1 MGFDY
6 FWPSMPIKHHRLLTR
21 FCIMMLCI
29 SAPACFVSY
38 EVRAQ
43 LQVTPAVPAVQLA
56 STLAG
61 PGVSVFNV
69 THLGDSLS
77 IGSFSSAGTAPGLN
91 SGILLSTGPVGIA
104 IGPNSAN
111 NAGAYFNRAGDSLLA
126 GFTAAPLFDASV
138 LEFDFVPQSDTVRFR
153 YVFASEEYPEFV
165 CSNYNDIFA
174 FFISGPGITGSSN
187 MAVLPGSG
195 AAVAINSINGGSMG
209 SSVTVS
215 APCDTFN
222 VGLYVDNLGGQ
233 VLQYDGYTA
242 VMQAVAPV
250 IPCETYHL
258 KIVIADAGDGFYDSG
273 VFLEAG
279 SMVSTPVVLAGN
291 DTSVC
296 SGAQVQ
302 LGTSPAAGWTYA
314 WTPATG
320 LSSATSAI
328 PILNAQNTGPSENST
343 MYVVNASNGSC
354 VLTDSVLITVMP
366 QPLASFVLP
375 DAVCQF
381 DTVSLTYAI
390 SSIPNAQINW
400 VFGGN
405 PSTQLGVGSMDLSW
419 SQSGLFPVNLM
430 VQQGICS
437 DMFSDSIR
445 VNPLPIAAFTGGP
458 VSSCLPVSL
467 QVQTSAS
474 NAGITIA
481 SANWTFGNG
490 TNANGVSAQ
499 HEYTTPGSYAVG
511 LSLCSDQGCCSDT
524 LLDNYVNA
532 FAVPRFT
539 LTGVPPTGCVPHT
552 ATFSAQVDSF
562 GVRLAS
568 ADLAYGDG
576 VEESGF
582 SFLHTYTDTGSFD
595 VSYSICTIEGCC
607 SDTLLPAY
615 IQTYPTPVAS
625 FIAQPLS
632 GCSPLEV
639 SFNGTI
645 DTRGAVIN
653 SIDWVLGDGNSTSQV
668 DQFTHRYEDPGSY
681 SVELTVCSDQGC
693 CADTLR
699 SDYIEVYR
707 EPIAGFRY
715 FPEEPDVF
723 LSRITFQDES
733 VFADSWEWSFGDGN
747 TAQFSMPIH
756 QYTDTGLYEVLQIV
770 RTLEGCVD
778 SSQQVVD
785 IRPVPS
791 VWIPSAFSPNN
802 DGRNDV
808 FAVKGDYLVGLRW
821 RIYNRWGELIAS
833 GSGIGSSWDGTTR
846 DEPVQEGIYL
856 YEVETEDVRSGAE
869 QFRGR
874 VTLIR

>member
-1 MGFDY
+1 MV
-6 FWPSMPIKHHRLLTR
+6 
-21 FCIMMLCI
+21 LCF
-29 SAPACFVSY
+29 SAPALFMSE

-77 IGSFSSAGTAPGLN
+77 IGSFSSAGNAPGLA
-91 SGILLSTGPVGIA
+91 SGLLLSTGPVGIA

-174 FFISGPGITGSSN
+174 FFISGPGISGTSN

-242 VMQAVAPV
+242 VMQAVAAV

-291 DTSVC
+291 DTAVC

-302 LGTSPAAGWTYA
+302 LGTSPAAGWTYS
-314 WTPATG
+314 WSPATA
-320 LSSATSAI
+320 LNSATTATPVFS
-328 PILNAQNTGPSENST
+328 AQNTGSSAIST
-343 MYVVNASNGSC
+343 TYVVTASNGSC
-354 VLTDSVLITVMP
+354 VLSDSVQITVTP
-366 QPLASFVLP
+366 QPIVSFVLP
-375 DAVCQF
+375 DAACQF
-381 DTVSLTYAI
+381 DTISLSYSI
-390 SSIPNAQINW
+390 SASPNAQVNW
-400 VFGGN
+400 MFGGN
-405 PSTQLGVGSMDLSW
+405 PATQQGPGIIDLSW

-430 VQQGICS
+430 VQQGICA

-445 VNPLPIAAFTGGP
+445 VNPLPEASFTGGP
-458 VSSCLPVSL
+458 VSSCIPVGL
-467 QVQTSAS
+467 QVQSSGS
-474 NAGITIA
+474 NTGITIA
-481 SANWTFGNG
+481 SAIWTFGNG
-490 TNANGVSAQ
+490 TSANGVSAQ
-499 HEYTTPGSYAVG
+499 HQYTIPGAYAVG

-539 LTGVPPTGCVPHT
+539 LTGAPPTGCVPHT
-552 ATFSAQVDSF
+552 AAFSAQVDSF
-562 GVRLAS
+562 GVRLSA
-568 ADLAYGDG
+568 ADLAFGDG

-582 SFLHTYTDTGSFD
+582 SFLHTYTDTGTFD

-615 IQTYPTPVAS
+615 IQTYPTPAAS
-625 FIAQPLS
+625 FVAQPLS
-632 GCSPLEV
+632 GCAPLEV
-639 SFNGTI
+639 GFIGSI
-645 DTRGAVIN
+645 DARGSVIN
-653 SIDWVLGDGNSTSQV
+653 SIDWDLGDGNSSSQANP
-668 DQFTHRYEDPGSY
+668 FMHRYENPGLY
-681 SVELTVCSDQGC
+681 SVGLTICSDQGC

-699 SDYIEVYR
+699 PDYIEVYR
-707 EPIAGFRY
+707 EPTAGFRY

-723 LSRITFQDES
+723 LSRIAFQDES
-733 VFADSWEWSFGDGN
+733 VFADSWEWFFGDGN
-747 TAQFSMPIH
+747 TAQLSMPIH
-756 QYTDTGLYEVLQIV
+756 QYTDTGVYDVLQIV

-778 SSQQVVD
+778 SAQQTID
-785 IRPVPS
+785 IRPVSS

-808 FAVKGDYLVGLRW
+808 FAVKGDYLVRLRW

-833 GSGIGSSWDGTTR
+833 GAGLGSSWDGTAR
-846 DEPVQEGIYL
+846 DEQVQEGVYL
-856 YEVETEDVRSGAE
+856 YEVETEDVRSRTE